1 MFNDLETAREE
12 KVLDYRVVRVEKLPA
27 AHAEALGRDTSDVL
41 MWSFDT
47 FARAK
52 EQLQYEEN
60 DGCFA
65 SHPDIYKFEVRFAGS
80 ASPAYTNYLAHI

>member
-60 DGCFA
+60 DGCFTNK
-65 SHPDIYKFEVRFAGS
+65 DIYQFEGRFAGS

>member
-60 DGCFA
+60 DGCFTNK
-65 SHPDIYKFEVRFAGS
+65 DIYKFEVRFAGS
-80 ASPAYTNYLAHI
+80 ASPAYTNYLEHI